1 LKKFTLLLA
10 FSIISLT
17 ASAQF
22 WKAKRKPQPILVLEQ
37 MPVSVNIPK
46 ATAPV
51 NAVFDQE
58 LGESDYMAYLAEQA
72 MIKVAKHNMRFRVY
86 ADASYNFSDLAD
98 IYLRQN
104 RFSEAKWYLLQS
116 NAIARNTDNN
126 RHLIDNLVTL
136 ANIKSVIGETALALV
151 DLQEAHDIA
160 VTKGLKIDL
169 TAIEKKIKYLQT
181 NKTTATKA
189 ELRYANAV
197 EIANSAKAAPVN

>member
-1 LKKFTLLLA
+1 LKKLTLLLA
-10 FSIISLT
+10 LSVIGLT

-22 WKAKRKPQPILVLEQ
+22 WKAKRKAQPVLVLQQ
-37 MPVSVNIPK
+37 MPLLLNTAK
-46 ATAPV
+46 AIVPV
-51 NAVFDQE
+51 DAVFSQE
-58 LGESDYMAYLAEQA
+58 LVESEYMVYLAEQA
-72 MIKVAKHNMRFRVY
+72 MIKEAKHNMRFRIY

-116 NAIARNTDNN
+116 NTIARNTDNS

-136 ANIKSVIGETALALV
+136 ASIKSIIGETALALS
-151 DLQEAHDIA
+151 DLQEAHAIA

-169 TAIEKKIKYLQT
+169 TTIEKKIKYLQT

-197 EIANSAKAAPVN
+197 SHFNSVGIT

>member
-10 FSIISLT
+10 FSIIGLT

-22 WKAKRKPQPILVLEQ
+22 WKAKRKAQPVLVLEQ
-37 MPVSVNIPK
+37 LPVLINIPK
-46 ATAPV
+46 ATAPA

-58 LGESDYMAYLAEQA
+58 LAESDYMIYMAEQA
-72 MIKVAKHNMRFRVY
+72 MIKEAKHNMRFRVY

-116 NAIARNTDNN
+116 NAIARNTDNS

-136 ANIKSVIGETALALV
+136 ATIKSVIGETALALA

-160 VTKGLKIDL
+160 VAKGLKIDL
-169 TAIEKKIKYLQT
+169 TTIEKKIKYLQT
-181 NKTTATKA
+181 NKITATKA

>member
-1 LKKFTLLLA
+1 LKKLTLLIAL
-10 FSIISLT
+10 SIIGLS

-22 WKAKRKPQPILVLEQ
+22 WKAKRKAQPVLVLQQ
-37 MPVSVNIPK
+37 MPVMLNTPR
-46 ATAPV
+46 ATVPV
-51 NAVFDQE
+51 DAIFSQE
-58 LGESDYMAYLAEQA
+58 LVESEYMVYLAEQA
-72 MIKVAKHNMRFRVY
+72 MIKEAKHNMRFRVY

-116 NAIARNTDNN
+116 NTIARNTDNS

-136 ANIKSVIGETALALV
+136 AGIKSIIGETALALA

-197 EIANSAKAAPVN
+197 EVANSAKAAPVN